1 MKQTLGLCF
10 RKSYETSEINGMK
23 QMKFDAMKQL
33 KLFFQKPNVAFH
45 SAAPTLI
52 LYLIVKVQLF

>member
-1 MKQTLGLCF
+1 
-10 RKSYETSEINGMK
+10 MK
-23 QMKFDAMKQL
+23 QMKFEAMKQL